1 VKIWPAVVDLS
12 ESVAYVTELPAGEVV
27 PASCAP
33 CDAATESRFL
43 RSQDSTR
50 VFSSGDKS
58 SFVAS
63 GSSSL
68 QKYTNVPNPHLLQ
81 N

>member
-1 VKIWPAVVDLS
+1 VGWACNVAWNVKIWPAVVDLS

-43 RSQDSTR
+43 RSQDSAR
-50 VFSSGDKS
+50 GCLSRNQCFFFWRQS
-58 SFVAS
+58 
-63 GSSSL
+63 
-68 QKYTNVPNPHLLQ
+68 
-81 N
+81 